1 MNRRQRSAYL
11 LDVQILRSLHL
22 QDTANFGVDV
32 FHKNYENPQNSNT
45 INSLLCTKD
54 SRRLRLDSALTLRRK
69 MSLISSSNAYFS
81 AFLFLLSGICQ
92 PLIMTVC
99 KQAGL
104 ANPIAQLYMFFYYLG
119 PALVV
124 LTIGSE
130 PIPAKMAITKA
141 CGIAFFDI
149 IAQALNYTGAGLAGS
164 TVFAVIYSSVTIW
177 VAVCSRFVLGRTL
190 NWTQWLA
197 VWIVFGGLALTT
209 LQSAKMGGE
218 VKTGAFLVVL
228 GSAMHAGSYVFSEAI
243 MTHDRHQLSVR
254 QNTAIQSLLATIALG
269 LWQIIYTIPRWQ
281 QVVIEPTTEA
291 GTTWVVATIIMAGF
305 GLANLVHSLAFYH
318 TIKHY
323 PGGATSAGV
332 MKGLQAVIVFVFTH
346 ILFCGRVGGEE
357 MCFTLHKSLALVTVV
372 TGVVLFAIETEKV
385 TKFSGYASI
394 DTDAVRMPNDNRI
407 QVNDGDMAGLMVV

>member
-1 MNRRQRSAYL
+1 
-11 LDVQILRSLHL
+11 
-22 QDTANFGVDV
+22 
-32 FHKNYENPQNSNT
+32 
-45 INSLLCTKD
+45 
-54 SRRLRLDSALTLRRK
+54 
-69 MSLISSSNAYFS
+69 
-81 AFLFLLSGICQ
+81 
-92 PLIMTVC
+92 MTVC

-130 PIPAKMAITKA
+130 PMPAKMAVLKA

-177 VAVCSRFVLGRTL
+177 VAVCSRFILGRTL
-190 NWTQWLA
+190 NWMQWLA

-209 LQSAKMGGE
+209 LQSAEMGGE
-218 VKTGAFLVVL
+218 VRTGAFLVVL
-228 GSAMHAGSYVFSEAI
+228 GSAMHAGSYVYSEAI
-243 MTHDRHQLSVR
+243 MTHDEHQLSVR
-254 QNTAIQSLLATIALG
+254 QNTAIQSFLATVTLG
-269 LWQIIYTIPRWQ
+269 VWQVIYTVPRWQ
-281 QVVIEPTTEA
+281 QVVMEPMNAA
-291 GTTWVVATIIMAGF
+291 GTTWITATIIMTGF

-357 MCFTLHKSLALVTVV
+357 MCFTMHKCLALVTVIF
-372 TGVVLFAIETEKV
+372 GVVLFAVETEKV
-385 TKFSGYASI
+385 SKNSGYARI
-394 DTDAVRMPNDNRI
+394 DTAEMTNKNHIKVDN
-407 QVNDGDMAGLMVV
+407 GDIAGLMVV